1 MREIIAGVDEV
12 GRGSLVGPV
21 YAAAVILNKEI
32 NRKILKDSKKL
43 NKIQRQSLAKYIK
56 KNSIWAL
63 GSASVEEIEK
73 INILNASLL
82 SMKRAIKKLKLK
94 PRKVLI
100 DGNKPPDLKNY
111 VIKTIVKGDEK
122 IPEISAAS
130 IIAKV
135 ERDKLMKKMSFSFKK
150 YGWDN
155 NAGYGTKD
163 HIKAIKKFGVTRFH
177 RKTFRPIHKILSLK
191 K

>member
-1 MREIIAGVDEV
+1 MKKIIAGVDEV
-12 GRGSLVGPV
+12 GRGSLVGAV

-43 NKIQRQSLAKYIK
+43 NKIQRETLAKYIK
-56 KNSIWAL
+56 KNSVWAL
-63 GSASVEEIEK
+63 GSASIKEIEK

-82 SMKRAIKKLKLK
+82 SMKRAIMKLKFK

-135 ERDKLMKKMSFSFKK
+135 ERDKLMRKMSFSFKK

>member
-1 MREIIAGVDEV
+1 MKKIIAGVDEV

-43 NKIQRQSLAKYIK
+43 NKIQRETLAKYIK
-56 KNSIWAL
+56 KNSVWAL
-63 GSASVEEIEK
+63 GSASIKEIEK

-94 PRKVLI
+94 PKKVLI

-135 ERDKLMKKMSFSFKK
+135 ESRLAF
-150 YGWDN
+150 
-155 NAGYGTKD
+155 
-163 HIKAIKKFGVTRFH
+163 
-177 RKTFRPIHKILSLK
+177 KILIFSISFIDADPNAQTEFFFIYLAKVSL
-191 K
+191 

>member
-1 MREIIAGVDEV
+1 MREITAGVDEV

-43 NKIQRQSLAKYIK
+43 NKIQRETLAKYIK
-56 KNSIWAL
+56 KNSVWAL
-63 GSASVEEIEK
+63 GSASIKEIEK

-82 SMKRAIKKLKLK
+82 SMKRAIKKLKFK

-100 DGNKPPDLKNY
+100 DGNKPPDLENY

-163 HIKAIKKFGVTRFH
+163 
-177 RKTFRPIHKILSLK
+177 LSLIHI
-191 K
+191 